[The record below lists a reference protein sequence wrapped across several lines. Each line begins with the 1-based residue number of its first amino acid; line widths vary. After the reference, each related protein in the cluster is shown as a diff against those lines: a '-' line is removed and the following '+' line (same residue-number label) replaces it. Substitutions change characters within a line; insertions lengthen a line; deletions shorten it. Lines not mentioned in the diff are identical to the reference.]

1 MTTGYILILAVL
13 VLGGAI
19 ATAGDRI
26 GTKVGKAR
34 LSLFKLR
41 PRSTATLIT
50 MLSGSLVAASTLGI
64 LLAADKQL
72 RTGLFELD
80 EIQQDLKKARRTLKE
95 TRDRKSQVEQEL
107 AQAQAE
113 QAKAKQQLEKI
124 EASLKDVSLKLD
136 EAIEKQSLT
145 DEQLV
150 ETQENLT
157 QTQEELTQVDKERN
171 LATQERAQ
179 VAEQLNQTKAALQSE
194 IQTLQTERQQLLEQ
208 REATIGQ
215 ITERDREIQE
225 NQQFIATQQEQIE
238 TQRQQV
244 ALQQERIQSQQEQV
258 EGQQLEIQGQQLEIQ
273 GQQQNIEDQQQNIQ
287 AQQQR
292 IKRQQQQLDDQK
304 DLLLAQEQTLTDREA
319 LLKQLEQRQA
329 DLSGQ
334 VDRLEQGFRLLRERR
349 VAIGRGQ
356 VLSSGV
362 VRVVQPFG
370 ARQAIDSL
378 LQEANRVAIGLIR
391 PGTAP
396 DEQVIQIPISDV
408 EEWVGQIK
416 DGNEY
421 VMRVLASENYILGE
435 EAVGVYLEADRN
447 RLIFEAGEI
456 VSATSI
462 SPMTMSEDEVL
473 DRMEFLIEAARLR
486 ALQQGILAERIQVTD
501 SRESA
506 IEFIKQL
513 QEQQQP
519 LEVQA
524 ISTDLTYTAGP
535 LKLKLIAVRNGERV
549 LESD

>member
-50 MLSGSLVAASTLGI
+50 ILSGSLVAASTLGI
-64 LLAADKQL
+64 LLVADKQL

-80 EIQQDLKKARRTLKE
+80 EIQQDLKKAKRELRE

-124 EASLKDVSLKLD
+124 EVALESVSVKLD
-136 EAIEKQSLT
+136 EAIEKQALT

-150 ETQENLT
+150 QTQENLT
-157 QTQEELTQVDKERN
+157 QTESELTQVDRERDR
-171 LATQERAQ
+171 ATQERAQ
-179 VAEQLNQTKAALQSE
+179 VAQQLNQTKTALQLE
-194 IQTLQTERQQLLEQ
+194 IQTLQNDRQQLVEQ
-208 REATIGQ
+208 RESTITQ
-215 ITERDREIQE
+215 ITERDREIQQ
-225 NQQFIATQQEQIE
+225 NQQFIATQQQHIE

-244 ALQQERIQSQQEQV
+244 ALQQQRIKSQQQQV
-258 EGQQLEIQGQQLEIQ
+258 EGQQQDIK
-273 GQQQNIEDQQQNIQ
+273 GQQQAIE

-292 IKRQQQQLDDQK
+292 IKSQQQQLDEQK
-304 DLLLAQEQTLTDREA
+304 DLLLTQERTLTEREA
-319 LLKQLEQRQA
+319 LLKELEERQA

-334 VDRLEQGFRLLRERR
+334 VSSLEQGFRLLRERR

-356 VLSSGV
+356 VLASGV
-362 VRVVQPFG
+362 VRIVQSGG
-370 ARQAIDSL
+370 ARPAIDRL

-391 PGTAP
+391 PGTDP
-396 DEQVIQIPISDV
+396 EEQVIQIPIAEV
-408 EEWVGQIK
+408 EQWMGQIQ

-421 VMRVLASENYILGE
+421 VMRVLAAENYILGE
-435 EAVGVYLEADRN
+435 EVVGVYLEADRN

-456 VSATSI
+456 IAATSI

-501 SRESA
+501 SRDSA

-513 QEQQQP
+513 QEQQEP

-524 ISTDLTYTAGP
+524 IATDLTYTAGP
-535 LKLKLIAVRNGERV
+535 LKLKLVAVRNGAIV
-549 LESD
+549 FESH

>member
-50 MLSGSLVAASTLGI
+50 ILSGSLVAASTLGI

-80 EIQQDLKKARRTLKE
+80 EIQQDLKKAKRELRE
-95 TRDRKSQVEQEL
+95 TRDRKSLVEQEL

-113 QAKAKQQLEKI
+113 QAQAKQQLEKI
-124 EASLKDVSLKLD
+124 EVSLESVSVKLD
-136 EAIEKQSLT
+136 EAIEKQALT

-150 ETQENLT
+150 QTQENLT
-157 QTQEELTQVDKERN
+157 QTESELTQVDRERDR
-171 LATQERAQ
+171 ATQERAQ
-179 VAEQLNQTKAALQSE
+179 VAQQLNQTKTALQSE
-194 IQTLQTERQQLLEQ
+194 IQTLQNERQQLVEQ

-215 ITERDREIQE
+215 ITERDREIQQ
-225 NQQFIATQQEQIE
+225 NQQFIATQQQHIE

-244 ALQQERIQSQQEQV
+244 ALQQERIQSQQQQV
-258 EGQQLEIQGQQLEIQ
+258 EGQQQDIK
-273 GQQQNIEDQQQNIQ
+273 GQQQAIEE
-287 AQQQR
+287 QQQR
-292 IKRQQQQLDDQK
+292 IQSQQQQLDEQK
-304 DLLLAQEQTLTDREA
+304 DLLLTQESTLTEREA
-319 LLKQLEQRQA
+319 LLKELEERQA

-334 VDRLEQGFRLLRERR
+334 VNSLEQGFRLLRERR

-356 VLSSGV
+356 VLASGV
-362 VRVVQPFG
+362 VRIVQPG
-370 ARQAIDSL
+370 GVRRAIDSL

-391 PGTAP
+391 PGTDP
-396 DEQVIQIPISDV
+396 EEQIIQIPIAEV
-408 EEWVGQIK
+408 EEWMGQIQ

-421 VMRVLASENYILGE
+421 VLRVLAAENYILGE
-435 EAVGVYLEADRN
+435 EVVGVYLEADRN
-447 RLIFEAGEI
+447 RLIFESGET
-456 VSATSI
+456 VAATSI
-462 SPMTMSEDEVL
+462 DSMSMSEDEVL

-513 QEQQQP
+513 QEQQEP

-524 ISTDLTYTAGP
+524 IATDLTYTAGP
-535 LKLKLIAVRNGERV
+535 LKLKLVAVRHGAIIF
-549 LESD
+549 ESH

>member
-50 MLSGSLVAASTLGI
+50 ILSGSLVAASTLGV

-80 EIQQDLKKARRTLKE
+80 EIQQDLKKAKRELRE
-95 TRDRKSQVEQEL
+95 TRDRKSQVEKEL

-124 EASLKDVSLKLD
+124 EGSLKEVSLKLD
-136 EAIEKQSLT
+136 EAIEKQALT

-150 ETQENLT
+150 QTKEDLT
-157 QTQEELTQVDKERN
+157 QTEAELTQVDGERER
-171 LATQERAQ
+171 ATQERAK
-179 VAEQLNQTKAALQSE
+179 VAEQLNQTKAALESE
-194 IQTLQTERQQLLEQ
+194 IQTLQNERQQLLEQ

-215 ITERDREIQE
+215 ITERDREIQQ
-225 NQQFIATQQEQIE
+225 NQEFIASQQEQIE

-244 ALQQERIQSQQEQV
+244 ALQQERIQSQQQQV
-258 EGQQLEIQGQQLEIQ
+258 EA
-273 GQQQNIEDQQQNIQ
+273 QQQNIEEQQRNIEV
-287 AQQQR
+287 QQQR
-292 IKRQQQQLDDQK
+292 IKSQQQQLDDQK
-304 DLLLAQEQTLTDREA
+304 ELLLSQEQTLTEREA
-319 LLKQLEQRQA
+319 LLKQLEERQA

-356 VLSSGV
+356 VLASGV

-391 PGTAP
+391 PGTSL
-396 DEQVIQIPISDV
+396 DQQIIQIPISEV

-435 EAVGVYLEADRN
+435 EVVSVNLEADRN

-456 VSATSI
+456 VAATTI

-506 IEFIKQL
+506 IDFIKQL
-513 QEQQQP
+513 QEQQEP

-535 LKLKLIAVRNGERV
+535 LKLKLIAVRHGAIV
-549 LESD
+549 FESH